1 MRRQLSRAGPNETP
15 QVPNIK
21 NSTCKM
27 KLAQLDA
34 MLAGCGGRVAICYRG
49 LLSLVFRAAGWVS
62 LVFPCRLASHPP
74 LREQQ
79 FDSFF
84 LKRYL
89 RWHRSCYRK
98 LGGLRHHPLLQVGTQ
113 GHNRGRNFARAGSHE
128 GLALIYTAILY
139 GHDKHTEDLKMCDR
153 QR

>member
-34 MLAGCGGRVAICYRG
+34 MLTGCGGRVAICYRG

-62 LVFPCRLASHPP
+62 LVFPCRLASHLP

-84 LKRYL
+84 EALL
-89 RWHRSCYRK
+89 ALASK
-98 LGGLRHHPLLQVGTQ
+98 LLSQARRPASSLTASGRDAGAQS
-113 GHNRGRNFARAGSHE
+113 GRNFARAGSHE

-139 GHDKHTEDLKMCDR
+139 GHDKHTEDPKMCDR